1 MALSSGEPTPV
12 MLENADRFG
21 VLACRGSISYP
32 QQTFCTDG
40 LSMKLD
46 RLDLTILDALQKDAT
61 VSTTDLATQVGL
73 SQSPCWRRI
82 NLLEQEGVIKRR
94 VALLSREKL
103 GLEVLVFVHVKLTS
117 NGWQSLP
124 KFKQRVVS
132 FPEVIQCFVLMGDI
146 DFILLVATRTI
157 DDYNTFVQKKL
168 AQVPGV
174 QSIDSRIVLEETK
187 NTTELPLDA
196 IAVAG

>member
-1 MALSSGEPTPV
+1 MKI
-12 MLENADRFG
+12 DR
-21 VLACRGSISYP
+21 I
-32 QQTFCTDG
+32 DI
-40 LSMKLD
+40 D
-46 RLDLTILDALQKDAT
+46 ILDALQKDGT
-61 VSTTDLATQVGL
+61 LSTTDLAAQVGL
-73 SQSPCWRRI
+73 SQSPCWRRVR
-82 NLLEQEGVIKRR
+82 LLETGGVIKRR
-94 VALLSREKL
+94 VALLSREQL

-157 DDYNTFVQKKL
+157 EEYNTFVQKKL

-187 NTTELPLDA
+187 NTTELPIRELRDRA
-196 IAVAG
+196 

>member
-1 MALSSGEPTPV
+1 MKPFDT
-12 MLENADRFG
+12 
-21 VLACRGSISYP
+21 
-32 QQTFCTDG
+32 TDQA
-40 LSMKLD
+40 
-46 RLDLTILDALQKDAT
+46 ILLALQRDARQT
-61 VSTTDLATQVGL
+61 MAELAEHVSL
-73 SQSPCWRRI
+73 SQSPCWRRV
-82 NLLEQEGVIKRR
+82 NLLESSGVIKRR
-94 VALLSREKL
+94 VALLSREQL

-187 NTTELPLDA
+187 NTTELPIRELH
-196 IAVAG
+196 G

>member
-1 MALSSGEPTPV
+1 
-12 MLENADRFG
+12 
-21 VLACRGSISYP
+21 
-32 QQTFCTDG
+32 
-40 LSMKLD
+40 MKID
-46 RLDLTILDALQKDAT
+46 RLDLQILDALQKDAT
-61 VSTTDLATQVGL
+61 LSTAEIASQVGL

-82 NLLEQEGVIKRR
+82 SLLESSGVIKRR
-94 VALLSREKL
+94 VALLAREKL

-187 NTTELPLDA
+187 NTTELPLQS
-196 IAVAG
+196 

>member
-1 MALSSGEPTPV
+1 
-12 MLENADRFG
+12 
-21 VLACRGSISYP
+21 
-32 QQTFCTDG
+32 
-40 LSMKLD
+40 MKLD
-46 RLDLTILDALQKDAT
+46 RLDLTILNALQKDAT
-61 VSTTDLATQVGL
+61 VSTTDLAAQVGL

>member
-1 MALSSGEPTPV
+1 
-12 MLENADRFG
+12 
-21 VLACRGSISYP
+21 
-32 QQTFCTDG
+32 
-40 LSMKLD
+40 MKLD
-46 RLDLTILDALQKDAT
+46 RIDLEILDALQKDST
-61 VSTTDLATQVGL
+61 LSTTDLAAQVGL

-82 NLLEQEGVIKRR
+82 NLLESSGVIKRR
-94 VALLSREKL
+94 VALLSREQL

-117 NGWQSLP
+117 NGWQTLP

-187 NTTELPLDA
+187 NTTELP
-196 IAVAG
+196 IRGPG

>member
-1 MALSSGEPTPV
+1 
-12 MLENADRFG
+12 
-21 VLACRGSISYP
+21 
-32 QQTFCTDG
+32 
-40 LSMKLD
+40 MKLD
-46 RLDLTILDALQKDAT
+46 RLDLNILDALQKDAT
-61 VSTTDLATQVGL
+61 LSTADIASQVGL

-82 NLLEQEGVIKRR
+82 HLLEKEGVIKRR
-94 VALLSREKL
+94 VALLAREKL

-187 NTTELPLDA
+187 NTTELPLA
-196 IAVAG
+196 EVSG

>member
-1 MALSSGEPTPV
+1 
-12 MLENADRFG
+12 
-21 VLACRGSISYP
+21 
-32 QQTFCTDG
+32 
-40 LSMKLD
+40 MKLD
-46 RLDLTILDALQKDAT
+46 RIDLDILDALQKDGSL
-61 VSTTDLATQVGL
+61 STTDLAERVGL
-73 SQSPCWRRI
+73 SQSPCWRRVR
-82 NLLEQEGVIKRR
+82 LLESAGVIRRR
-94 VALLSREKL
+94 VALLSREQL

-157 DDYNTFVQKKL
+157 EEYNTFVQKKL
-168 AQVPGV
+168 AHVPGV

-187 NTTELPLDA
+187 NTTELPIRELRA
-196 IAVAG
+196 

>member
-1 MALSSGEPTPV
+1 
-12 MLENADRFG
+12 
-21 VLACRGSISYP
+21 
-32 QQTFCTDG
+32 
-40 LSMKLD
+40 MKID
-46 RLDLTILDALQKDAT
+46 RLDLQILDALQKDAT
-61 VSTTDLATQVGL
+61 LSTADIAGQVGL

-82 NLLEQEGVIKRR
+82 SLLESSGVIKRR
-94 VALLSREKL
+94 VALLAREKL

-157 DDYNTFVQKKL
+157 EDYNTFVQKKL

-187 NTTELPLDA
+187 NTTELPLQS
-196 IAVAG
+196 

>member
-1 MALSSGEPTPV
+1 
-12 MLENADRFG
+12 
-21 VLACRGSISYP
+21 
-32 QQTFCTDG
+32 
-40 LSMKLD
+40 MKLD
-46 RLDLTILDALQKDAT
+46 RLDLQILDALQKDAT
-61 VSTTDLATQVGL
+61 ISTTDLAGQVGL
-73 SQSPCWRRI
+73 SQSPCWRRV
-82 NLLEQEGVIKRR
+82 NLLESNGVIKRR

-117 NGWQSLP
+117 NGWQTLP

-157 DDYNTFVQKKL
+157 EDYNNFVQKKL

-187 NTTELPLDA
+187 NTTELPLGA
-196 IAVAG
+196 SA

>member
-1 MALSSGEPTPV
+1 
-12 MLENADRFG
+12 
-21 VLACRGSISYP
+21 
-32 QQTFCTDG
+32 
-40 LSMKLD
+40 MKLD
-46 RLDLTILDALQKDAT
+46 RLDLSILDALQKDAT
-61 VSTTDLATQVGL
+61 LSTADIAARVGL

-82 NLLEQEGVIKRR
+82 NLLEQRGVIKRR

-124 KFKQRVVS
+124 KFKQQVVS

-146 DFILLVATRTI
+146 DFILLVATPTI
-157 DDYNTFVQKKL
+157 EAYNIFVQKKL

-187 NTTELPLDA
+187 NTTELPLEA
-196 IAVAG
+196 ISS

>member
-1 MALSSGEPTPV
+1 
-12 MLENADRFG
+12 
-21 VLACRGSISYP
+21 
-32 QQTFCTDG
+32 
-40 LSMKLD
+40 MKID
-46 RLDLTILDALQKDAT
+46 RLDLQILDALQKDAT
-61 VSTTDLATQVGL
+61 LSTAEIASQVGL

-82 NLLEQEGVIKRR
+82 SLLESRGVIKRR
-94 VALLSREKL
+94 VALLAREKL

-157 DDYNTFVQKKL
+157 EDYNTFVQKKL

-187 NTTELPLDA
+187 NTTELPLQF
-196 IAVAG
+196 

>member
-1 MALSSGEPTPV
+1 
-12 MLENADRFG
+12 
-21 VLACRGSISYP
+21 
-32 QQTFCTDG
+32 
-40 LSMKLD
+40 MKFDHIDLD
-46 RLDLTILDALQKDAT
+46 ILDALQKDAT
-61 VSTTDLATQVGL
+61 LSTVDLAERVGL
-73 SQSPCWRRI
+73 SQSPCWRRVR
-82 NLLEQEGVIKRR
+82 LLESAGVIKRR
-94 VALLSREKL
+94 VALLSREQL

-157 DDYNTFVQKKL
+157 EEYNTFVQKKL

-187 NTTELPLDA
+187 NTTELPIRELRGHA
-196 IAVAG
+196 

>member
-1 MALSSGEPTPV
+1 MQNDIDRTDRQLLRALQDDARLTSGE
-12 MLENADRFG
+12 
-21 VLACRGSISYP
+21 LAEMAR
-32 QQTFCTDG
+32 
-40 LSMKLD
+40 
-46 RLDLTILDALQKDAT
+46 
-61 VSTTDLATQVGL
+61 L
-73 SQSPCWRRI
+73 SQSPCWRRVR
-82 NLLEQEGVIKRR
+82 LLEDGGVIKRR
-94 VALLSREKL
+94 VALLSREQL

-117 NGWQSLP
+117 NGWQTLP

-157 DDYNTFVQKKL
+157 EEYNGFVQKKL

-187 NTTELPLDA
+187 NTTELPVRELR
-196 IAVAG
+196 G